1 MEKYKDNDRIK
12 EATCTV
18 AKGISLK
25 KIDPCWDLNPGCC
38 DTSGALLPMI

>member
-12 EATCTV
+12 DATCAV

-25 KIDPCWDLNPGCC
+25 KFTLAGI
-38 DTSGALLPMI
+38 